1 MVFYFNVRPYC
12 GCEPRIES
20 DAAVGNGV
28 ISEGKVL
35 GPGRNDTLCSST
47 SDFCQDVVGNDDVRW
62 VESWDPLSITRGPV
76 FEDVEDVDAVYQLI
90 SALRAKTTEVEV
102 TQMLRE
108 R

>member
-1 MVFYFNVRPYC
+1 MMTFD
-12 GCEPRIES
+12 G
-20 DAAVGNGV
+20 
-28 ISEGKVL
+28 
-35 GPGRNDTLCSST
+35 
-47 SDFCQDVVGNDDVRW
+47 W
-62 VESWDPLSITRGPV
+62 ESWDPLSITRGPV

>member
-1 MVFYFNVRPYC
+1 VKEKYSGQVGTIRFVPPPAISVRTW
-12 GCEPRIES
+12 
-20 DAAVGNGV
+20 
-28 ISEGKVL
+28 SEMMTFDG
-35 GPGRNDTLCSST
+35 
-47 SDFCQDVVGNDDVRW
+47 W
-62 VESWDPLSITRGPV
+62 ESWDPLSITRGPV